1 MTASLGAACV
11 AASPEPAWAA
21 AGAATGAATG
31 AIAASEDVCA
41 VCRPTSPPVPA
52 GAASRVVAASGET
65 CAESLAP

>member
-21 AGAATGAATG
+21 AGAATG